1 MSARLW
7 VETPT
12 SRSGTDSCAR
22 LRERHVALAHVDA
35 VRVARL
41 DEVGPVV
48 EDEQRAVGVAGATER
63 RRGRDELV
71 VRQLLVPELDD
82 VDAAAERSV
91 EQRVGVA
98 PVRARLED
106 EVEPGPGETPAACG
120 TVHGAHPSVAGRRR
134 R

>member
-7 VETPT
+7 AETPT
-12 SRSGTDSCAR
+12 SRSPDSCAR
-22 LRERHVALAHVDA
+22 FRERHVALAHVDA
-35 VRVARL
+35 VGAARL
-41 DEVGPVV
+41 DEIRPVV
-48 EDEQRAVGVAGATER
+48 EDEERAVGVAGATER

-82 VDAAAERSV
+82 VDAAAERRV

-106 EVEPGPGETPAACG
+106 EIEPRPGETPRRAG
-120 TVHGAHPSVAGRRR
+120 PSTTAP
-134 R
+134 